1 LIRPLWCDKLARG
14 GNIRFHGE
22 YRRNCG
28 LRCDSGQCQELTP
41 RRGTKALAAGATC
54 WYAAAGNDFREGTMK
69 LPHRRQF
76 LHLAAGATALPVLPR
91 IARAQAYPTRPVR
104 LIVPSTPGGGFDTIA
119 RLIGQPLSERLGKPF
134 VIETRPGAGTNIG
147 TEFVV
152 RASPDGY
159 TLLLATHANAANA
172 TLYEKL
178 NYNFIRD
185 IVPVASISRVPN
197 VMVVPPSFPAK
208 TIAEFIA
215 YAKANPGKITM
226 GSEGNGAGAHMSGE
240 LFKMLAGIDMLHIP
254 YRGAAPALTDLLAGQ
269 VQVMFASMPAAIQYV
284 RAGNLRALAVTTRTR
299 SDALPDIPAVG
310 EFVPGYEAFSWYGIG
325 APRKTP
331 PEIVERLNKE
341 TNAAIVEPKL
351 RARFADLDAEPLSMT
366 SAEFG
371 KFIADET
378 EKWGKVIRAANIKAE

>member
-1 LIRPLWCDKLARG
+1 
-14 GNIRFHGE
+14 
-22 YRRNCG
+22 
-28 LRCDSGQCQELTP
+28 
-41 RRGTKALAAGATC
+41 
-54 WYAAAGNDFREGTMK
+54 MK
-69 LPHRRQF
+69 FPHRRQF
-76 LHLAAGATALPVLPR
+76 LHLAARAAPLAIPSR
-91 IARAQAYPTRPVR
+91 FAWAQAYPTRPVR
-104 LIVPSTPGGGFDTIA
+104 LIAGAPPGGGIDITA
-119 RLIGQPLSERLGKPF
+119 RLIGQSLSERLGEAF
-134 VIETRPGAGTNIG
+134 VIENKPGAGTNIG

-159 TLLLATHANAANA
+159 TLLLATNANAVNA

-185 IVPVASISRVPN
+185 IVPVATISRAPN
-197 VMVVPPSFPAK
+197 VMVVALSFPSK

-215 YAKANPGKITM
+215 YAKASPGKITM
-226 GSEGNGAGAHMSGE
+226 GSEGNGGGAHMSGE

-310 EFVPGYEAFSWYGIG
+310 EFVPGYEAASWYGIG
-325 APRKTP
+325 APKKTP

-378 EKWGKVIRAANIKAE
+378 EKWAKVIRGANIKLE

>member
-1 LIRPLWCDKLARG
+1 
-14 GNIRFHGE
+14 
-22 YRRNCG
+22 
-28 LRCDSGQCQELTP
+28 
-41 RRGTKALAAGATC
+41 
-54 WYAAAGNDFREGTMK
+54 MK
-69 LPHRRQF
+69 LPRRHF
-76 LHLAAGATALPVLPR
+76 LHLAGGAAALPAVSR
-91 IARAQAYPTRPVR
+91 FAWAQAYPRRPVR
-104 LIVPSTPGGGFDTIA
+104 LIAGFAPGGGVDITA
-119 RLIGQPLSERLGKPF
+119 RLIGQSLSERLGQPF
-134 VIETRPGAGTNIG
+134 VIENRTGAGG
-147 TEFVV
+147 TIAAEAVV
-152 RASPDGY
+152 RAATDGH
-159 TLLLATHANAANA
+159 TLLLVNSANAVNA
-172 TLYEKL
+172 TLYDKL

-215 YAKANPGKITM
+215 YAKANPGNITM
-226 GSEGNGAGAHMSGE
+226 GSEGNGGGAHMSE
-240 LFKMLAGIDMLHIP
+240 LFKMLAGINMLHIP
-254 YRGAAPALTDLLAGQ
+254 YRGAAPALTDLLPGQ

-310 EFVPGYEAFSWYGIG
+310 EFVPGYEAVSWYGIG

-378 EKWGKVIRAANIKAE
+378 EKRGKVIRAANIKAE